1 VTEADSSAATR
12 AADAEMWEQRA
23 AQTTEVADAI
33 RAAEKVSRELQAAA
47 KVGVGAQIGTIL
59 TRKGL
64 KVADVVTKWDTSMDG
79 VIDRNEFRAHVEA
92 LGVEVSSA
100 SEIDALFDEL
110 DADGGGSLDAA
121 EVKRA
126 LRVLQEE
133 AEAAK
138 VSKRSLCEQTIIACR
153 AAKAALA
160 SFRTRKEAEEAAAA
174 EEASKAALAAE
185 RVAVAAAEAKAAR
198 ERAMEEKRAE
208 AAAAAAAFK
217 AKVEEKR
224 LKRG

>member
-1 VTEADSSAATR
+1 MQSHPYGLPVPLRPIPLPDSSPYTY
-12 AADAEMWEQRA
+12 
-23 AQTTEVADAI
+23 
-33 RAAEKVSRELQAAA
+33 SH
-47 KVGVGAQIGTIL
+47 
-59 TRKGL
+59 GL
-64 KVADVVTKWDTSMDG
+64 FASSPDHPRITLGSHAVCVRCVRLS
-79 VIDRNEFRAHVEA
+79 IQFRAHVEA